1 MNDNLTTDL
10 LANLCIVANQTTAK
24 REEVRVWSMSG
35 VERVTFPDGCTRIF
49 KYAKRPFDSE
59 DHALRLAGTLGIPAP
74 KVYHSVRIEGWLGM
88 LLEDLGTP
96 VREADDLDG
105 AAAAVVLHRTRT
117 AGALPVLHE
126 EGLRALPSRA
136 LDHLDRLRK
145 ADRWP
150 DTGDIE
156 QALDQIARAADARA
170 QGTTLA
176 PFGWVHSE
184 FHPTSLHIGRRGWRL
199 LDFARAFTGPGLLDL
214 ASWHGTL
221 DDPDPV
227 RLRVFWSP
235 TSPKAAPRTYSPSG
249 AACPRRSG
257 RWAGTACGPS
267 SGSWSS
273 PSAGSTTPPPTP
285 PTSRS
290 SAGTSPTSSSSWRCR
305 CSPKPPPGT
314 PTPSSAR
321 PPARPNHSP
330 HPPGWSG
337 PHGQA
342 SDPAPRST
350 ALTCAA
356 SAWSNLA
363 ADPATTQHASPPGTR
378 PTSPASTWSACKSA
392 GPAHITDG

>member
-1 MNDNLTTDL
+1 MNENLTTDL

-35 VERVTFPDGCTRIF
+35 VERVTFPDGSTRIF

-59 DHALRLAGTLGIPAP
+59 DQALRLAHTLGIPAP

-96 VREADDLDG
+96 TREADDLDG

-136 LDHLDRLRK
+136 LDHLDQLRK
-145 ADRWP
+145 ADRWR

-156 QALDQIARAADARA
+156 HALDQIAQAAGTRARE
-170 QGTTLA
+170 TTVA

-227 RLRVFWSP
+227 RLRVFLESYV
-235 TSPKAAPRTYSPSG
+235 TEG
-249 AACPRRSG
+249 
-257 RWAGTACGPS
+257 
-267 SGSWSS
+267 
-273 PSAGSTTPPPTP
+273 
-285 PTSRS
+285 
-290 SAGTSPTSSSSWRCR
+290 
-305 CSPKPPPGT
+305 GT
-314 PTPSSAR
+314 PDALAER
-321 PPARPNHSP
+321 GGLPAEKWAL
-330 HPPGWSG
+330 GWHRMWAVEWFMEQSI
-337 PHGQA
+337 
-342 SDPAPRST
+342 R
-350 ALTCAA
+350 
-356 SAWSNLA
+356 WIN
-363 ADPATTQHASPPGTR
+363 DPATD
-378 PTSPASTWSACKSA
+378 PTYIKVVRR
-392 GPAHITDG
+392 HLTDALQLLEV